1 MTTFVSV
8 GNATQP
14 FGRLVH
20 AVIALAPTLPQPVII
35 QHGVTPVAAA
45 HCDCRSYVIMTEF
58 ESLVARAQLLILH
71 AGAGS
76 VIHAVRAGK
85 LPIVMPRS
93 AGLGE
98 HVDDH
103 QIEFAIELE
112 RAGKIV
118 LVREPANL
126 AAAVES
132 VLSRPIQAQA
142 RSAESAMTRLVS
154 DSLSRC
160 ALGER

>member
-35 QHGVTPVAAA
+35 QHGATPVAAA
-45 HCDCRSYVIMTEF
+45 HCDCRSYVSMTEF
-58 ESLVARAQLLILH
+58 ESLVARAPLLILH

-103 QIEFAIELE
+103 QMEFAIELE

-118 LVREPANL
+118 LVREPADL

-142 RSAESAMTRLVS
+142 RSSGSAMTRLVS
-154 DSLSRC
+154 DALSRC

>member
-1 MTTFVSV
+1 MTTLLSV

-14 FGRLVH
+14 FERLVN
-20 AVIALAPTLPQPVII
+20 AVIALAPTLPQPVIV
-35 QHGVTPVAAA
+35 QHGATPVAAT
-45 HCDCRSYVIMTEF
+45 HCDCRSYVSMTEF
-58 ESLVARAQLLILH
+58 ETLVVRARLLILH

-103 QIEFAIELE
+103 QMEFAIELE

-118 LVREPANL
+118 LVRESADL
-126 AAAVES
+126 AAAVEF

-142 RSAESAMTRLVS
+142 LSSESEMTRLVS
-154 DSLSRC
+154 HALSRC
-160 ALGER
+160 SLVAR